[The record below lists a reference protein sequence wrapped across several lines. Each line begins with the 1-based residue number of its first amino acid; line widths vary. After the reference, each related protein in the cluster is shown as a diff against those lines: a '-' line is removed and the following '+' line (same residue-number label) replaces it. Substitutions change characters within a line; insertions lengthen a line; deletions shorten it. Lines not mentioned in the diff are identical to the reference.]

1 MRGVHLKRNTSETPK
16 RLTLFF
22 HGNKSYL
29 PDKIPFFQEM
39 STQLQTD
46 VIGFNYRGYG
56 VSDGAHPHNEEIV
69 HVDILAITD
78 FFKKTAKPD

>member
-1 MRGVHLKRNTSETPK
+1 
-16 RLTLFF
+16 
-22 HGNKSYL
+22 
-29 PDKIPFFQEM
+29 M